1 MEDDKRREAV
11 LTVLLALF
19 SVLPI
24 LAVLLTA
31 AGALANRQLVKLS
44 LPFTFLAYVAIGIYA
59 YRSRLQPFT
68 NKLCVGFGAGLVGT
82 LALSIVWGLGG
93 ITGFVSLVMPSFL
106 GKLVMGYEAAYKA
119 TIVGYLYHYANGAAF
134 GVVYAL
140 LFGKA
145 RWIVGLGYGAVIW
158 VLMIV
163 TLPMLVMGM
172 GIVGGLKAISVSDFA
187 VISLFAHLVYG
198 AVLGL
203 LVERFVTEKSVVPV
217 ILYGGE

>member
-24 LAVLLTA
+24 LTLLLTA
-31 AGALANRQLVKLS
+31 TGALANRQLVKLS
-44 LPFTFLAYVAIGIYA
+44 LPLALLAYMAIGIHA
-59 YRSRLQPFT
+59 SRSRLQPLT
-68 NKLCVGFGAGLVGT
+68 NKLCVGFGAGLAGT

-93 ITGFVSLVMPSFL
+93 ITGFVSLLMPSFL

-145 RWIVGLGYGAVIW
+145 RWIVGLGYGALIW
-158 VLMIV
+158 VLMTV
-163 TLPMLVMGM
+163 TPPMLLVMGM
-172 GIVGGLKAISVSDFA
+172 GVVGGLKAISVSDFA

-203 LVERFVTEKSVVPV
+203 LVERFVTEKK
-217 ILYGGE
+217 L